1 MLRWTLD
8 PWDIIHTWWIEGHSD
23 DSANCQFVRI
33 QSHLG
38 DRALGVSLRNYLIV
52 LRWEDSPF
60 MTGVIPWQGSWDV
73 SVERELRSSIP
84 HLSLI
89 SGCG

>member
-23 DSANCQFVRI
+23 DSANLQFVRI

-38 DRALGVSLRNYLIV
+38 DSALGVSLGNYLDCFEMGRFSLYDWCHPLVGI
-52 LRWEDSPF
+52 LGCKWGKEAA
-60 MTGVIPWQGSWDV
+60 
-73 SVERELRSSIP
+73 
-84 HLSLI
+84 SLI
-89 SGCG
+89 FL